1 VKIDQRT
8 TRAMNRRL
16 ILNLVR
22 KEGALSRA
30 ELAIATGLSPA
41 AVTFVVTDLLAEGY
55 LVEGETAPGTG
66 GRRPVPLSINYGGR
80 LAIGVKMNFGS
91 LDCVLT
97 DLSTS
102 VISSLSVPF
111 DDAEPDT
118 VLSAAEGAIR
128 RLLRAAPE
136 HAGKL
141 TGVGF
146 SMPGT
151 IDMPAGVCVSSNRFG
166 WRDVPFAKLLRDR
179 IDAPV
184 WMEDDTLAFALAQH
198 LFGLG
203 SQHANFLALAVGVG
217 IGCATVANG
226 VVLRGAHGR
235 AGKLGHVTHRLEG
248 PVCECGR
255 IGCLQTFHSVPAILD
270 AWRRGKGLGV
280 EADRYSMKEAA
291 LQGDEL
297 ARSLLQKAGEE
308 IGVHLANVVNSADPD
323 VVVVG
328 GEAVTFGDL
337 LFDPMRRTLDRYCYI
352 RAPAIIPDEREHF
365 WAAGA
370 AALAIQGL
378 FNFEM
383 AASG

>member
-1 VKIDQRT
+1 
-8 TRAMNRRL
+8 MNRRL
-16 ILNLVR
+16 ILNLIR

-30 ELAIATGLSPA
+30 DLATATGLSPA

-80 LAIGVKMNFGS
+80 LAIGIKMNVRS

-102 VISSLSVPF
+102 VISSLSLPF
-111 DDAEPDT
+111 DNPAPEA
-118 VLSAAEGAIR
+118 VLAAAETAVR
-128 RLLRAAPE
+128 RLLRAGPE

-166 WRDVPFAKLLRDR
+166 WKDVPFAKMLRDR

-203 SQHANFLALAVGVG
+203 SQHAIFLALAVGVG
-217 IGCATVANG
+217 IGCATVSNG

-235 AGKLGHVTHRLEG
+235 AGKLGHITHRLEG
-248 PVCECGR
+248 PTCECGR
-255 IGCLQTFHSVPAILD
+255 IGCLQAFHSVPAVVET
-270 AWRRGKGLGV
+270 WRRGKGLGAEV
-280 EADRYSMKEAA
+280 DRFSLKEAA

-297 ARSLLQKAGEE
+297 ARGLLQEAGEG
-308 IGVHLANVVNSADPD
+308 IGMHLANVINSTDPE

-337 LFDPMRRTLDRYCYI
+337 LFDPMRRTLDRYCYM
-352 RAPAIIPDEREHF
+352 RPPAVIPDEREHF

>member
-1 VKIDQRT
+1 MKIDQRT

-16 ILNLVR
+16 ILNLIR

-30 ELAIATGLSPA
+30 DLAAATGLSPA

-55 LVEGETAPGTG
+55 LIEGETAPGGG
-66 GRRPVPLSINYGGR
+66 GRRPVPLSINYRGS
-80 LAIGVKMNFGS
+80 LAIGVKMNLGS

-97 DLSTS
+97 DLSTA
-102 VISSLSVPF
+102 VISSLSVSF
-111 DDAEPDT
+111 DSPSPQT
-118 VLSAAEGAIR
+118 VLSAAEAAIG
-128 RLLRAAPE
+128 RLLRTVPE
-136 HAGKL
+136 QAGKL

-151 IDMPAGVCVSSNRFG
+151 IDMAAGVCVSSNRFG
-166 WRDVPFAKLLRDR
+166 WRNVPFAGLLRER
-179 IDAPV
+179 ISAPV

-203 SQHANFLALAVGVG
+203 SQHSVFLALAVGVG

-226 VVLRGAHGR
+226 VVLRGAHGH

-248 PVCECGR
+248 PMCECGR
-255 IGCLQTFHSVPAILD
+255 IGCLQTFHSVPAIVD
-270 AWRRGKGLGV
+270 SWRRGKGLGS
-280 EADRYSMKEAA
+280 ELDRYSMKEAA
-291 LQGDEL
+291 LQGDDL
-297 ARSLLQKAGEE
+297 ARTLLQRAGED
-308 IGVHLANVVNSADPD
+308 IGVHLANVINSTDPE

-337 LFDPMRRTLDRYCYI
+337 LFDPMRKSLERYCYS
-352 RAPAIIPDEREHF
+352 RPPAVIPDEREHF

-383 AASG
+383 ATGG

>member
-1 VKIDQRT
+1 
-8 TRAMNRRL
+8 MNRRL

-22 KEGALSRA
+22 REGELSRA
-30 ELAIATGLSPA
+30 DIANATGLSPA

-55 LVEGETAPGTG
+55 LIEGETAPGTG
-66 GRRPVPLSINYGGR
+66 GRRPVPLSINYAGR
-80 LAIGVKMNFGS
+80 LAIGVKMNVGS

-97 DLSTS
+97 DLSTA
-102 VISSLSVPF
+102 VISSLTVPF
-111 DDAEPDT
+111 SDFSPDKVLAAGETAILRLVRASPEYAEN
-118 VLSAAEGAIR
+118 
-128 RLLRAAPE
+128 
-136 HAGKL
+136 L

-151 IDMPAGVCVSSNRFG
+151 IDPSAGVCISSNRFG
-166 WRDVPFAKLLRDR
+166 WTDVPFADMLRAR
-179 IDAPV
+179 IGAPV

-203 SQHANFLALAVGVG
+203 RHHSVFLALAVGVG

-235 AGKLGHVTHRLEG
+235 AGKLGHITHRLEG

-255 IGCLQTFHSVPAILD
+255 VGCLQTFHSVPAIVD
-270 AWRRGKGLGV
+270 AWRRGKGLGANV
-280 EADRYSMKEAA
+280 DRYSMKEAA

-297 ARSLLQKAGEE
+297 ARSLLQRAGEE
-308 IGVHLANVVNSADPD
+308 IGIHLANVINSADPE

-337 LFDPMRRTLDRYCYI
+337 LFDPMRRTLDRYCYV

-383 AASG
+383 ATSG